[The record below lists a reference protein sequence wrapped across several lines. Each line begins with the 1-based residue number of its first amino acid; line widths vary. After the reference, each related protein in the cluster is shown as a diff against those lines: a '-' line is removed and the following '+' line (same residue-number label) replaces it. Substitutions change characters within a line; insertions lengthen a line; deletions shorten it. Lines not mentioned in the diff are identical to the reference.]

1 MNEKKDRTEL
11 NRKVIAI
18 LKSHIA
24 QKGLKQSDLLRLCR
38 EKGYSLN
45 QSELSRIL
53 SNSISLSLYPILA
66 LADVLEIDP
75 AVFMFE
81 DQRKTSVLDFSPKVF
96 AMNPED
102 RAVKSYIGKYSTL
115 FHSTDTQENNKILH
129 GRLILYPEHDTTE
142 KSVESYCAAVLS
154 VDTEIKDMKGNP
166 VLKKYQGRFIVSK
179 HLDVAYCILVNNEW
193 GEISFIEFRHR
204 IFYMKNVECRM
215 RMALTVSAGEK
226 KVPTA
231 HKFIIYR
238 EPYELTEAQ
247 EKLLVNELKMT
258 TDEIHLKAENLEQAG
273 HFLEEKTLERLKNGS
288 LEESYYVINET
299 ILKYVSPQMSR
310 REVRGMFELLKGYSD
325 EEYAIYV
332 KEDDDAVVYSALHNE
347 VQLPG
352 KKNRSSL
359 ILDDRTQ
366 G

>member
-18 LKSHIA
+18 LRSHIA
-24 QKGLKQSDLLRLCR
+24 QKGLKQSDLLRLCK

-53 SNSISLSLYPILA
+53 SNNISLSLYPILA

-115 FHSTDTQENNKILH
+115 FHSTDTQESNKILH
-129 GRLILYPEHDTTE
+129 GRLLLYPEHDTTE
-142 KSVESYCAAVLS
+142 KSAEAYCAAVLS
-154 VDTEIKDMKGNP
+154 VDTGIKDMQGNP

-193 GEISFIEFRHR
+193 GERRCKKEEIRKAYIE
-204 IFYMKNVECRM
+204 Y
-215 RMALTVSAGEK
+215 
-226 KVPTA
+226 
-231 HKFIIYR
+231 
-238 EPYELTEAQ
+238 
-247 EKLLVNELKMT
+247 LKM
-258 TDEIHLKAENLEQAG
+258 IYKYNL
-273 HFLEEKTLERLKNGS
+273 
-288 LEESYYVINET
+288 
-299 ILKYVSPQMSR
+299 
-310 REVRGMFELLKGYSD
+310 SD
-325 EEYAIYV
+325 A
-332 KEDDDAVVYSALHNE
+332 S
-347 VQLPG
+347 
-352 KKNRSSL
+352 
-359 ILDDRTQ
+359 
-366 G
+366 

>member
-1 MNEKKDRTEL
+1 M
-11 NRKVIAI
+11 
-18 LKSHIA
+18 
-24 QKGLKQSDLLRLCR
+24 
-38 EKGYSLN
+38 
-45 QSELSRIL
+45 
-53 SNSISLSLYPILA
+53 
-66 LADVLEIDP
+66 
-75 AVFMFE
+75 
-81 DQRKTSVLDFSPKVF
+81 
-96 AMNPED
+96 
-102 RAVKSYIGKYSTL
+102 
-115 FHSTDTQENNKILH
+115 
-129 GRLILYPEHDTTE
+129 
-142 KSVESYCAAVLS
+142 
-154 VDTEIKDMKGNP
+154 
-166 VLKKYQGRFIVSK
+166 
-179 HLDVAYCILVNNEW
+179 
-193 GEISFIEFRHR
+193 
-204 IFYMKNVECRM
+204 
-215 RMALTVSAGEK
+215 
-226 KVPTA
+226 
-231 HKFIIYR
+231 
-238 EPYELTEAQ
+238 
-247 EKLLVNELKMT
+247 NELKMT